1 MSIPSAGIDAWIGYA
16 AAMLTTSS
24 FFPQAWLIWRSR
36 DVSGISLGMYTA
48 FTVGVGLWLAY
59 GIRMGDWPII
69 VANAVTLAQA
79 VAILTMKIVLDRRRL
94 RLRQRR

>member
-1 MSIPSAGIDAWIGYA
+1 MSAGSPGIDAWIGYA
-16 AAMLTTSS
+16 AAALTTSS

-79 VAILTMKIVLDRRRL
+79 VAILTMKIVLDRRRS
-94 RLRQRR
+94 RDRR